1 MGIKYDGF
9 VKRPLEDFEY
19 EPWHVKEL
27 QACYKD
33 VNYFIKYVK
42 IVNPDEGVIEF
53 EPYDYQS
60 ELLDKFQKH
69 RFNVGL
75 LSRQSGK
82 TTVVSVYA
90 LWYAIFHESKVVGVV
105 SNKEMSAKMILSR
118 LKEMYERLPF
128 WLKPG
133 VKEYQKKGVTFDNGT
148 TIIVSATSPDA
159 FRGQTINLLICDEFA
174 FVPKNQAIDFWSA
187 NYPTVSAST
196 ESKIIIISTPN
207 GMYNIFHRL
216 YSQAERSENA
226 FIPTKVS
233 WNKVPGRDKEWKKQE
248 LKNLGRQ
255 KFKQEYA
262 VEFLGSTNT
271 VIDADILEAIIALWE
286 DPVHEDL
293 AGKLLIYEKPIQDA
307 TYVLGVDTAKG
318 TGEHFSTIQVLKL
331 EALKP
336 VKMTQVATYNH
347 NLIDVYNFC
356 DLVDRTAKYY
366 NHAYIMCEN
375 NAEGAAVVNRLW
387 WDLENEG
394 LVNTGSKT
402 VDLGIRAKRN
412 TKPQAV
418 LLMKRLIED
427 ASLRLKDKET
437 LDQLTTFI
445 EKNNKFFGK
454 DMDDDLI
461 SALYWG
467 VYILEMNIWDESYE
481 LANPLADKS
490 DEDVWGILSDID
502 EMVEDWSW
510 LTDAG
515 SLMT

>member
-19 EPWHVKEL
+19 SSHEITEL
-27 QACYKD
+27 QKCYQD

-42 IVNPDEGVIEF
+42 IVSPDEGVIDF
-53 EPYDYQS
+53 EPYDYQG
-60 ELLDKFQKH
+60 ELLNKFQKH

-90 LWYAIFHESKVVGVV
+90 LWYAIFHENKVVGIV

-233 WNKVPGRDKEWKKQE
+233 WDKVPGRDKEWKKQE

-271 VIDADILEAIIALWE
+271 VIDAEVLEAIIALWE
-286 DPVHEDL
+286 DPVHVDQ
-293 AGKLLIYEKPIQDA
+293 GGRLLIYEKPINDA

-318 TGEHFSTIQVLKL
+318 TGENYSTIQVLKL
-331 EALKP
+331 ESLKP

-356 DLVDRTAKYY
+356 ALVDRTAKYY

-427 ASLRLKDKET
+427 TSLRLVDKET

-454 DMDDDLI
+454 DMDDDLV

-481 LANPLADKS
+481 LANPLAEKS
-490 DEDVWGILSDID
+490 DEDVWGILSDI
-502 EMVEDWSW
+502 EELAEDWSW
-510 LTDAG
+510 LTDSG
-515 SLMT
+515 SLMG